1 MAEEVRGYLAQLGL
15 RSLDEAVGRVEL
27 LRQRTTGD
35 ERADALDLS
44 PLIAPPEHLDE
55 PRRFEARVELQDPR
69 SDLGDEVMADAFQR
83 VWDGDEIDLHYGI
96 RNKDRAIGAALSGA
110 IALEYGTLPPLGTAR
125 LRFEGSAGQSFGAF
139 VTHGVELE
147 LVGEANDYVGKG
159 MGGGT
164 IVVRP
169 PANDASVVQGS
180 AAGSPVLAGN
190 TCLYG
195 ATGGELFVAGSVGER
210 FAVRNSGALAIVEG
224 VGDHCCEYMT
234 GGTVVVL
241 GRVGSNLG
249 AGMTGGQAFV
259 WDPEAE
265 RLMSRINTDLVEA
278 IRPEPDA
285 LVELRWLVER
295 HVERTESLR
304 GAELLKVWDQA
315 TEQLW
320 HILPRERVRRIEGGA
335 ARQVSAL

>member
-1 MAEEVRGYLAQLGL
+1 
-15 RSLDEAVGRVEL
+15 
-27 LRQRTTGD
+27 
-35 ERADALDLS
+35 
-44 PLIAPPEHLDE
+44 
-55 PRRFEARVELQDPR
+55 
-69 SDLGDEVMADAFQR
+69 
-83 VWDGDEIDLHYGI
+83 
-96 RNKDRAIGAALSGA
+96 
-110 IALEYGTLPPLGTAR
+110 LGTAR

-139 VTHGVELE
+139 ITHGVELE

-159 MGGGT
+159 MGGGS

-169 PANDASVVQGS
+169 PANDASMVMGS

-278 IRPEPDA
+278 IRPEP
-285 LVELRWLVER
+285 
-295 HVERTESLR
+295 
-304 GAELLKVWDQA
+304 
-315 TEQLW
+315 
-320 HILPRERVRRIEGGA
+320 
-335 ARQVSAL
+335 